1 MSEESPLKSAASN
14 GKEKSRLA
22 DHILPSSATM
32 IGVCMTVIS
41 LAHLIPKQ
49 SISRHVSEM
58 LALDSLLFLGSAM
71 LSYFS
76 IRRPTKAEK
85 FERMADIIFLIA
97 ISLMVIVGFIVSFEL
112 LID

>member
-1 MSEESPLKSAASN
+1 MSGQSPMETQ
-14 GKEKSRLA
+14 GKDKSRLA

-49 SISRHVSEM
+49 SISRHVNEM
-58 LALDSLLFLGSAM
+58 LAFDSLLFLGSAM

-76 IRRPTKAEK
+76 IRRPIMSEK
-85 FERMADIIFLIA
+85 FERIADIIFLFA
-97 ISLMVIVGFIVSFEL
+97 ISLMVVVGFVVSFEL

>member
-1 MSEESPLKSAASN
+1 MKDESPLNITSSH
-14 GKEKSRLA
+14 GKPNRLA

-49 SISRHVSEM
+49 SISRHVNEM
-58 LALDSLLFLGSAM
+58 LAFDSLLFLGSAM

-76 IRRPTKAEK
+76 LRHPHRAER
-85 FERMADIIFLIA
+85 FERFADVLFLIA
-97 ISLMVIVGFIVSFEL
+97 ISLMVVVGFVVSFEL

>member
-1 MSEESPLKSAASN
+1 MSEAPTMKPGTEITKDK
-14 GKEKSRLA
+14 GRLA

-49 SISRHVSEM
+49 SISRHVNEM
-58 LALDSLLFLGSAM
+58 LAFDSLLFLSSAM

-76 IRRPTKAEK
+76 LRHPHKAERL
-85 FERMADIIFLIA
+85 ERLADIIFLVA

-112 LID
+112 FLD

>member
-1 MSEESPLKSAASN
+1 MNDESKTNDSEHQHS
-14 GKEKSRLA
+14 KEYRLA

-49 SISRHVSEM
+49 SISRHVNEM
-58 LALDSLLFLGSAM
+58 LAFDSLLFLGSAM

-76 IRRPTKAEK
+76 IRHPGMAVR
-85 FERMADIIFLIA
+85 FERMADTIFLVA
-97 ISLMVIVGFIVSFEL
+97 ISLMVVVGFVVSFEL
-112 LID
+112 FID